1 MFYIDQSK
9 AEFIHARDEHYQN
22 IRYILKKKI
31 FGKSFTEPHPKSLK
45 KRINQVS
52 GIDSNVLRF
61 FKNESN
67 LRDVLVGTPEVL
79 DRIKNIFTKKKEL
92 ISIKK
97 LINYDAFIDKNKDS
111 TYGFY
116 DGYDLAGNMQFGT
129 CIYCN
134 RLYTH
139 TIISN
144 NGECVAR
151 PTFDHWFPKGK
162 FPLLA
167 LSFYNLIPSCTVCNS
182 SVKGSQPLELSEV
195 FHPYFRHAHRSKQL
209 NFRFSYTLEDHL
221 RAKSKIIKRNK
232 FTRDSIK
239 AMKIEELYSRHEED
253 IRDLIFLKKA
263 YSAGHLSS
271 LKSLLKMPIRPEE
284 VYRLAFGVH
293 IEDAELVKRPL
304 SKMKKDIL
312 KELGIIP

>member
-1 MFYIDQSK
+1 MFYIDQTK
-9 AEFIHARDEHYQN
+9 AEFIHARDEHYKN
-22 IRYILKKKI
+22 IRYILKKKLL
-31 FGKSFTEPHPKSLK
+31 GKKFTEPHPKNITKGIHL
-45 KRINQVS
+45 VT
-52 GIDSNVLRF
+52 GIDSRVANFL
-61 FKNESN
+61 KNENN
-67 LRDVLVGTPEVL
+67 LRDILIGTPDVL
-79 DRIKNIFTKKKEL
+79 DRLKSIFTRKKEIESIKN
-92 ISIKK
+92 
-97 LINYDAFIDKNKDS
+97 LINYDVFVSKKG
-111 TYGFY
+111 TYSFY
-116 DGYDLAGNMQFGT
+116 DGYNLARNMQFGT

-144 NGECVAR
+144 KGECIAR
-151 PTFDHWFPKGK
+151 PTFDHWFPKGQ

-167 LSFYNLIPSCTVCNS
+167 LSFYNLIPSCNVCNS
-182 SVKGSQPLELSEV
+182 SIKGPKPLELSEV
-195 FHPYFRHAHRSKQL
+195 FHPYYRHASLAKQL

-221 RAKSKIIKRNK
+221 RAESKIVNGNK

-239 AMKIEELYSRHEED
+239 AMKIEELYSRHHDD

-271 LKSLLKMPIRPEE
+271 LQTLLKMKIRPEE

-293 IEDAELVKRPL
+293 LEDAELVNRPL

-312 KELGIIP
+312 KELGVIP